1 MAKFQIKT
9 SSKVEDNGES
19 QVIVR
24 ITMSRSNRPSVK
36 TGIKVHANRLRGGEI
51 IVPKLGKYNEAER
64 KEAETEKAQLQE
76 YVSRLTA
83 VCKVLPTDASK
94 EAICEAMDVTKGMTV
109 DKITAEAI
117 ERLKSQGNRATGDK
131 TFYQLFADFLNK
143 RDIGE
148 YRRKHYVCI
157 VRALVRYEKFVQL
170 TEKGQGD
177 WHITVDIDKERIE
190 DFIDY
195 ARNEWQLSQEY
206 PDIFTNITPADYPEE
221 FKPIY
226 NRTRIA
232 GERGHNAMAGWK
244 RALKAFWHWLNDEG
258 YTTNNPLHGMKV
270 GAEVYGTPYYL
281 TLEERNKIADSRI
294 SDKRLAVQRD
304 IFIFQCLTGCRVSDL
319 MKLTSGNI
327 KDGVLEYIPKK
338 TSRKK
343 ATSVTVPLNDRA
355 ARLVAKYKGVDR
367 YGRLF
372 PFIQAQQY
380 NCAIKEI
387 LTVCKITRPVTIIN
401 SLTGKEEQRA
411 INEVAGS
418 HMARRTF
425 IGNLYKK
432 VKDPNLIGSMSG
444 HSEGSKAF
452 ARYRD
457 IDIDIKRETVALID

>member
-9 SSKVEDNGES
+9 SSKVDDNGKSE
-19 QVIVR
+19 VIVR

-51 IVPKLGKYNEAER
+51 VVPKIGRLNYAER
-64 KEAETEKAQLQE
+64 KEAETEKAKLQA
-76 YVSRLTA
+76 YISRLTA
-83 VCKVLPTDASK
+83 VCKILPTDASK

-117 ERLKSQGNRATGDK
+117 ERQKSQGNRATGDK

-157 VRALVRYEKFVQL
+157 VRALARYEKFVKL
-170 TEKGQGD
+170 TERGKSD

-190 DFIDY
+190 DFFDFVV
-195 ARNEWQLSQEY
+195 NEWQLSQEY
-206 PDIFTNITPADYPEE
+206 PDTFKNITSADYPED
-221 FKPIY
+221 FKLTY
-226 NRTRIA
+226 NLTRIT
-232 GERGHNAMAGWK
+232 GERGHNTMAGWK
-244 RALKAFWHWLNDEG
+244 RALRTYWHWLNDEG

-281 TLEERNKIADSRI
+281 TLEERNKIADARI

-304 IFIFQCLTGCRVSDL
+304 IFIYQCLTGCRVSDL
-319 MKLTSGNI
+319 MKLTSDNI

-372 PFIQAQQY
+372 PFIQAQEY
-380 NCAIKEI
+380 NCAIKDI
-387 LTVCKITRPVTIIN
+387 LTVCNIRRPVTIIN

>member
-9 SSKVEDNGES
+9 SSKVDDNGKSE
-19 QVIVR
+19 VIVR

-51 IVPKLGKYNEAER
+51 VVPKIGKYNKPEVDEAKTER
-64 KEAETEKAQLQE
+64 AKLQA
-76 YVSRLTA
+76 YISRLTA

-157 VRALVRYEKFVQL
+157 VRALARYEKFVKL
-170 TEKGQGD
+170 TEQGQGD
-177 WHITVDIDKERIE
+177 WHITADIDKERIE

-195 ARNEWQLSQEY
+195 VVNERQLSQEY
-206 PDIFTNITPADYPEE
+206 PDIFKNIDYPEE

-226 NRTRIA
+226 KRTRIA

-244 RALKAFWHWLNDEG
+244 RALRTFWNWLNDEG
-258 YTTNNPLHGMKV
+258 YTTNNPLRGMKV

-319 MKLTSGNI
+319 MKLTSDNI

-338 TSRKK
+338 TSKKK

-367 YGRLF
+367 FGRLF
-372 PFIQAQQY
+372 PFIQAQEY
-380 NCAIKEI
+380 NGAIKDI
-387 LTVCKITRPVTIIN
+387 LTVCNIRRPVTIIN

>member
-51 IVPKLGKYNEAER
+51 VVPKKGRLNYAEV
-64 KEAETEKAQLQE
+64 KEAETEKAKLQA
-76 YVSRLTA
+76 YISRLTA

-117 ERLKSQGNRATGDK
+117 ERLKSQGNRATGNK
-131 TFYQLFADFLNK
+131 NFFQLFADFLNK

-148 YRRKHYVCI
+148 YRRKYYVCI
-157 VRALVRYEKFVQL
+157 VRTLARYEKFVQL
-170 TEKGQGD
+170 TEQDD
-177 WHITVDIDKERIE
+177 WHITADIDKERIE

-195 ARNEWQLSQEY
+195 AMNERQLSQED
-206 PDIFTNITPADYPEE
+206 PDTFKEITSDVYPEE
-221 FKPIY
+221 FAPTY

-232 GERGHNAMAGWK
+232 GERGRNAMAGWK
-244 RALKAFWHWLNDEG
+244 RALKTYWHWLNDEG

-294 SDKRLAVQRD
+294 SDKRLAAQRD

-372 PFIQAQQY
+372 PFIQAQNY